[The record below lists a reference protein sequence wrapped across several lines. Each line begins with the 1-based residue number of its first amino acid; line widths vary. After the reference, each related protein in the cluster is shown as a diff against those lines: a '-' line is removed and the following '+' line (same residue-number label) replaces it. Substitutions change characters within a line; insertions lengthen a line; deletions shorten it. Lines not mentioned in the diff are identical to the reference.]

1 MATTADVISQTSSIN
16 LITKSISSTR
26 SSLSSTNSS
35 IGRIQKIVETKT
47 KVRNDLFFKNQ
58 IIERRRRE
66 ASKRR
71 EYEDQIEA
79 SRVTTNFQ
87 SGLRVASSSSQGP
100 LSRILSFL
108 GYMGAGW
115 IIENLPTWIGMG
127 QEFIARM
134 KRAGQIIYS
143 IPQTM
148 WRILQGFGDVLKSV
162 GTNIRNLDF
171 TDSSN
176 EVQNSF
182 TQLTDTI
189 DLLGTQIVDGFKLL
203 LQPTGEVEIPSTG
216 EQQPDTG
223 FPEVPVPS
231 PGGGG
236 SRYGTKE
243 QQAALDS
250 ISFAEGN
257 TGYSTWAGYQKHGPD
272 DLTGLTIRQIHD
284 LQTSFINSG
293 KVNKTGSAV
302 VGRYQFLTPYNQA
315 KAAGL
320 NPETDKFS
328 PSNQDRMAIHIMN
341 TLGVT
346 AERLKKEGIS
356 VGVADRLAT
365 QWASFPYSP
374 KGGRSYYGQ
383 GFKDIKQIQAVY
395 KKSLGTSQSQ
405 TQTPTAPPRPVSTGT
420 MNLIPQS
427 GSGGFIQ
434 GGSGSGGDAT
444 YATHFHIDTKNANP
458 NAAQLANIREVS
470 FQAVKAMFAR
480 GSWVHFG
487 NIKKD
492 VYSNVSDSELKS
504 LIAAEQRAHGARSS
518 AAVDIQEHNPKTK
531 QTFPSQPGSATKFPF
546 AVGEVYYRGGYGREA
561 EIVGTGGIT
570 VSHGASG
577 SKASQISPQLAKVP
591 SETSL
596 TPPSEE
602 TQQPQISSLTP
613 ETQARIAEAVNQ
625 ERMGQQILFID
636 DRSASQPATTTV
648 SQKSYGGGT
657 SGQITE
663 FDMLNR
669 FMKQKLLLDFN
680 YL

>member
-16 LITKSISSTR
+16 SITKSISSTR

-127 QEFIARM
+127 QEFIGRM

-171 TDSSN
+171 TDSSD
-176 EVQNSF
+176 EVKNSF
-182 TQLTDTI
+182 SQLTDTI
-189 DLLGTQIVDGFKLL
+189 DLLGIQIVDGFKLM
-203 LQPTGEVEIPSTG
+203 LQPTGEVDIPSTG

-223 FPEVPVPS
+223 FPEVPAPS
-231 PGGGG
+231 PGSGGG
-236 SRYGTKE
+236 GGRWKPL
-243 QQAALDS
+243 LDLIHS
-250 ISFAEGN
+250 VESSTDKKN
-257 TGYSTWAGYQKHGPD
+257 NGYDAQNGAPGGVRP
-272 DLTGLTIRQIHD
+272 GLSQMTIGEIARNAPGA
-284 LQTSFINSG
+284 S
-293 KVNKTGSAV
+293 
-302 VGRYQFLTPYNQA
+302 GRYQQMPQFLLGRA
-315 KAAGL
+315 KAAGF
-320 NPETDKFS
+320 NEKTIFS
-328 PSNQDRMAIHIMN
+328 AAVQDTLAIKLI
-341 TLGVT
+341 
-346 AERLKKEGIS
+346 EGRGGNS
-356 VGVADRLAT
+356 WLSGKMKTEDFMQGLADE
-365 QWASFPYSP
+365 WAAIPNA
-374 KGGRSYYGQ
+374 YGQ
-383 GFKDIKQIQAVY
+383 FSYPGQSSSLRSEKVKSVLNQVKQE
-395 KKSLGTSQSQ
+395 TS
-405 TQTPTAPPRPVSTGT
+405 QTPTAPPKPTVT
-420 MNLIPQS
+420 PQTPTAPPPPKPPS
-427 GSGGFIQ
+427 VGSGKIYQYFHGEP
-434 GGSGSGGDAT
+434 GRAGYDPTGHSDHD
-444 YATHFHIDTKNANP
+444 HFSFTTR
-458 NAAQLANIREVS
+458 AA
-470 FQAVKAMFAR
+470 AVKAFLA
-480 GSWVHFG
+480 
-487 NIKKD
+487 
-492 VYSNVSDSELKS
+492 LK
-504 LIAAEQRAHGARSS
+504 QKG
-518 AAVDIQEHNPKTK
+518 
-531 QTFPSQPGSATKFPF
+531 FQPYEF
-546 AVGEVYYRGGYGREA
+546 EGYGRKMPSDSHSPSGGHFGPAGGKPTYNNESDGTAFDIPYSSYGSGPIGEQDYKKSREA
-561 EIVGTGGIT
+561 YKIVTSAIGQ
-570 VSHGASG
+570 SAS
-577 SKASQISPQLAKVP
+577 SEQASAASISPQNSKVP
-591 SETSL
+591 KEQQLQPTK
-596 TPPSEE
+596 TPEE
-602 TQQPQISSLTP
+602 QPQISSLTP
-613 ETQARIAEAVNQ
+613 ETQARIAEAVSQ

-636 DRSASQPATTTV
+636 DRSASQPATGTV
-648 SQKSYGGGT
+648 SQKSYGGGS